1 MTFSMSELNRT
12 TKLLIETDEE
22 DPDAAPQKSA
32 KEIEE
37 EKKAEK
43 DAQQKMVS
51 LIFSHLPLFFLHNFP
66 QTFSYLQSLWLEE
79 KKAEKD
85 AEQKMVSFFHIF
97 FSFSAKNGF
106 PSFAFFLILRN
117 KWLPSLDIRYA
128 QLGAFPF

>member
-1 MTFSMSELNRT
+1 MPICFQFQKKHIDRLAKMTFSMSELNRT

-51 LIFSHLPLFFLHNFP
+51 L
-66 QTFSYLQSLWLEE
+66 FSY
-79 KKAEKD
+79 
-85 AEQKMVSFFHIF
+85 FFPLLSYHV
-97 FSFSAKNGF
+97 SFSAKNDRRNSRGTLRQKF
-106 PSFAFFLILRN
+106 NLI
-117 KWLPSLDIRYA
+117 DI
-128 QLGAFPF
+128 

>member
-1 MTFSMSELNRT
+1 MPICFQFQKKHIDRLAKMTFSMSELNRT

-51 LIFSHLPLFFLHNFP
+51 L
-66 QTFSYLQSLWLEE
+66 FSYFFFP
-79 KKAEKD
+79 
-85 AEQKMVSFFHIF
+85 FFHIM
-97 FSFSAKNGF
+97 SHSQQKIIGGT
-106 PSFAFFLILRN
+106 PEVRSD
-117 KWLPSLDIRYA
+117 KSLTLLTFDI
-128 QLGAFPF
+128 

>member
-1 MTFSMSELNRT
+1 MFQFQREKKRGDGSKDSLAMTFSMSELNRT

-51 LIFSHLPLFFLHNFP
+51 LLFPPKFSSSFTICVRVDVLNIDPLHFKLN
-66 QTFSYLQSLWLEE
+66 L
-79 KKAEKD
+79 
-85 AEQKMVSFFHIF
+85 
-97 FSFSAKNGF
+97 
-106 PSFAFFLILRN
+106 
-117 KWLPSLDIRYA
+117 
-128 QLGAFPF
+128 

>member
-51 LIFSHLPLFFLHNFP
+51 LIF
-66 QTFSYLQSLWLEE
+66 
-79 KKAEKD
+79 
-85 AEQKMVSFFHIF
+85 
-97 FSFSAKNGF
+97 FSFTPHFFCIFSPNF
-106 PSFAFFLILRN
+106 FIFAIFM
-117 KWLPSLDIRYA
+117 IR
-128 QLGAFPF
+128 GEEG

>member
-1 MTFSMSELNRT
+1 MKNVYNNKNGKNKCAQDVTATRIKIIWTTQFVNLFQFQRKRGDASEDSLAMTFSMSELNRT

-51 LIFSHLPLFFLHNFP
+51 L
-66 QTFSYLQSLWLEE
+66 Q
-79 KKAEKD
+79 
-85 AEQKMVSFFHIF
+85 FHIF
-97 FSFSAKNGF
+97 QTHICTS
-106 PSFAFFLILRN
+106 
-117 KWLPSLDIRYA
+117 RYA
-128 QLGAFPF
+128 QH